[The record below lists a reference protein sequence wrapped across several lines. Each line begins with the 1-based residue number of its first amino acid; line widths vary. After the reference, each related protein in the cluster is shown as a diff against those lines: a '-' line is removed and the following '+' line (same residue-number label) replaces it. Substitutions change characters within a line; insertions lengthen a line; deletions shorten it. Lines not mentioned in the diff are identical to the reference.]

1 MKDLYSYMYE
11 AKTSPKLPKL
21 PKLKSGR
28 YNAGNAR
35 INVET
40 GMVTIT
46 APGYVSLE
54 TYTFKMK
61 PKDFITLIQAVKD
74 GNTFEQDFKMIGK
87 SRDWDY
93 LSIDIDPRF
102 NIIIMKNHPKNWNWS
117 YQQSNISLSGFKDT
131 IDEMVETI

>member
-11 AKTSPKLPKL
+11 AKTS

-54 TYTFKMK
+54 TYTF
-61 PKDFITLIQAVKD
+61 PSSQEASVLTANLISSFSD
-74 GNTFEQDFKMIGK
+74 
-87 SRDWDY
+87 
-93 LSIDIDPRF
+93 
-102 NIIIMKNHPKNWNWS
+102 
-117 YQQSNISLSGFKDT
+117 
-131 IDEMVETI
+131 